1 MKYNLLNQV
10 GQWEL
15 IDDNPCCQSFC
26 QLLNS
31 HWRWKWSGKGG
42 SDSEWSG
49 SMINQ
54 IASEVWCQLNGA
66 SIPSERQG
74 RLFSLSQQMSMIF
87 RLWCNRWPWHSSR
100 WWVSIYATVQPTMQR
115 TQEQC
120 DFRKERSQLH
130 QLSQNWVSVQ
140 IFIAGL
146 QAAAITTAGLMRRWP
161 KTPQI
166 CGLSIVCPDLYRYHI
181 WQWIIGLKLSIICC
195 LSIIF
200 LIIIILTYDRYMNH
214 GYHWLHCNL
223 SIIGRILVIGLFFGH
238 FVQ

>member
-1 MKYNLLNQV
+1 MVRRFHQRGRGGFFLCLNKCQWFSGFGATDDLDTQVDGGCPFMQLCNQRCNEHKNNAILGKNAHNSTVSAKTGFPFKYSS
-10 GQWEL
+10 
-15 IDDNPCCQSFC
+15 PACK
-26 QLLNS
+26 
-31 HWRWKWSGKGG
+31 R
-42 SDSEWSG
+42 
-49 SMINQ
+49 
-54 IASEVWCQLNGA
+54 
-66 SIPSERQG
+66 RQ
-74 RLFSLSQQMSMIF
+74 SQQ
-87 RLWCNRWPWHSSR
+87 LD
-100 WWVSIYATVQPTMQR
+100 WWG
-115 TQEQC
+115 
-120 DFRKERSQLH
+120 DD
-130 QLSQNWVSVQ
+130 
-140 IFIAGL
+140 
-146 QAAAITTAGLMRRWP
+146 P

>member
-15 IDDNPCCQSFC
+15 IADNPCCQSFC

-54 IASEVWCQLNGA
+54 IASEVWCQLNHQRGRGGFFLCLNKCQWFSGFGA
-66 SIPSERQG
+66 TDDLDTQVDGGCPFTQLCNQRCNEHKNNAILGKNAHNSTVSAKTGFPFKYSSPACKRRQ
-74 RLFSLSQQMSMIF
+74 SQQ
-87 RLWCNRWPWHSSR
+87 LD
-100 WWVSIYATVQPTMQR
+100 WWGDDT
-115 TQEQC
+115 
-120 DFRKERSQLH
+120 
-130 QLSQNWVSVQ
+130 
-140 IFIAGL
+140 
-146 QAAAITTAGLMRRWP
+146 

-181 WQWIIGLKLSIICC
+181 WQWLKLLEEGRDAHNITANAASRFSVESA
-195 LSIIF
+195 LEKERWHK
-200 LIIIILTYDRYMNH
+200 ILQPIR
-214 GYHWLHCNL
+214 
-223 SIIGRILVIGLFFGH
+223 SS
-238 FVQ
+238 

>member
-1 MKYNLLNQV
+1 M

-15 IDDNPCCQSFC
+15 IADNPCCQCLC

-100 WWVSIYATVQPTMQR
+100 WWVSIYASVQPTMQR

-130 QLSQNWVSVQ
+130 QLSQNWVPVQ

-146 QAAAITTAGLMRRWP
+146 QAAAITAAGLMRRWHKNSP
-161 KTPQI
+161 NMRPFHCLSWSLSLSYLTMDYWAKTVNNMLPFYHF
-166 CGLSIVCPDLYRYHI
+166 PYHHHTHI
-181 WQWIIGLKLSIICC
+181 W
-195 LSIIF
+195 
-200 LIIIILTYDRYMNH
+200 
-214 GYHWLHCNL
+214 
-223 SIIGRILVIGLFFGH
+223 
-238 FVQ
+238 